1 MSWEEHLRNDR
12 FFLRQVGR
20 KTLTQSIDLIE
31 YMVLWAHVIR
41 PQTASRSVQPFLQGS
56 WVMNQRDQQTD
67 IDHATRL

>member
-1 MSWEEHLRNDR
+1 MYPCLLLLCFSFLVLSQEISWEEHLRNDR

-20 KTLTQSIDLIE
+20 KTLTQSIDFIE

-56 WVMNQRDQQTD
+56 
-67 IDHATRL
+67 